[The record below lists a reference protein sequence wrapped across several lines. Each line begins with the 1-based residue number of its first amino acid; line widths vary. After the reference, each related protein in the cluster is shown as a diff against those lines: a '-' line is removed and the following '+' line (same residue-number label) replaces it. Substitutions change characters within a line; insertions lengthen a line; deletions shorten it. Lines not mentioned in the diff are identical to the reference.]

1 MASYRDLGLPD
12 YRGTCVACFLIA
24 QPNDE
29 RSKTYVRLLQKYI
42 SSGMLYLVTPED
54 LSLKKSFPSIFCLK
68 ISWWENFS
76 DVVVLDGVRTL
87 SKYSFTTDDWETEML
102 FVESKLTQ
110 IYELYQESM
119 CPKRF
124 ISYAITKWNRNIRE
138 AIEE

>member
-1 MASYRDLGLPD
+1 
-12 YRGTCVACFLIA
+12 
-24 QPNDE
+24 
-29 RSKTYVRLLQKYI
+29 
-42 SSGMLYLVTPED
+42 MLYLVTPED

-87 SKYSFTTDDWETEML
+87 SKYSFMTDDWETEML